1 MNRKSNGRI
10 RVNENKE
17 LQRRT
22 VLIAAANLF
31 SEKGYAGTSMADL
44 AGSLGI
50 SRPALYY
57 YFDSKEEILTSM
69 VEEVTLAIKEM
80 GESMADEKRDPAET
94 LYEMVENNARFV
106 LNNAVLFKVI
116 DRSENFFP
124 EKTRLVNAQGTR
136 AIFDKFKT
144 VIERGIRSGH
154 FKKMNPS
161 IGAFAVLGI
170 YNWSAWWYHAGG
182 TLSDEEVASQIASMA
197 LASVRQEGRGSAR
210 LDELRPALASVQTA
224 MDQLTRLVTPAPRKK

>member
-1 MNRKSNGRI
+1 VNKKTNGKI

-22 VLIAAANLF
+22 VLIVAANLF

-44 AGSLGI
+44 ASSLGI

-80 GESMADEKRDPAET
+80 GERRTDERQDPAET
-94 LYEMVENNARFV
+94 LYEMVRINARFV
-106 LNNAVLFKVI
+106 LNNAVLFKAI
-116 DRSENFFP
+116 DRSKNFFP
-124 EKTRLVNAQGTR
+124 EKTRTVNAQATR
-136 AIFDKFKT
+136 AIFDKFKA
-144 VIERGIRSGH
+144 VIERGIKSGH

-170 YNWSAWWYHAGG
+170 YNWSAWWYQAGG
-182 TLSDEEVASQIASMA
+182 VLSDEEVASQIASMA
-197 LASVRQEGRGSAR
+197 LASVRQDGKGSSR
-210 LDELRPALASVQTA
+210 LDDLRPALVSVQAA
-224 MDQLTRLVTPAPRKK
+224 MDQLTRLVVPRQRGK

>member
-1 MNRKSNGRI
+1 VNKKTSGRMLI
-10 RVNENKE
+10 NEKKG

-44 AGSLGI
+44 ASSLGI

-80 GESMADEKRDPAET
+80 GETRADGKRDPAET
-94 LYEMVENNARFV
+94 LYEMVKTNARFV

-116 DRSENFFP
+116 DRSGNFFP
-124 EKTRLVNAQGTR
+124 EKTKLVNAQATR
-136 AIFDKFKT
+136 AIFDKFKA
-144 VIERGIRSGH
+144 VIERGIKSGH

-170 YNWSAWWYHAGG
+170 YNWSAWWYQAGG
-182 TLSDEEVASQIASMA
+182 ILSDEEVASQIASMA
-197 LASVRQEGRGSAR
+197 LASVRQDGIGSSR
-210 LDELRPALASVQTA
+210 LDDLRPALASVQAA
-224 MDQLTRLVTPAPRKK
+224 MDQLTRLVAPTHRGK

>member
-1 MNRKSNGRI
+1 MNKKTKGRI

-31 SEKGYAGTSMADL
+31 SEKGYAGTSLADL
-44 AGSLGI
+44 AGALEI

-57 YFDSKEEILTSM
+57 YFVNKEEILTSM

-80 GESMADEKRDPAET
+80 GESMADDKRDPAET
-94 LYEMVENNARFV
+94 LYEMVKNNARFV

-124 EKTRLVNAQGTR
+124 EKTRLVNAQGRR
-136 AIFDKFKT
+136 AIFDKFKA
-144 VIERGIRSGH
+144 VIERGIKSGH

-170 YNWSAWWYHAGG
+170 YNWSAWWYQPGG
-182 TLSDEEVASQIASMA
+182 ALNDEEVAAQIAAMA
-197 LASVRQEGRGSAR
+197 LASVRQDGKGSSK
-210 LDELRPALASVQTA
+210 LDELRPALASVQDA
-224 MDQLTRLVTPAPRKK
+224 LDQLTRIVAPTKGK